1 MRFTVGTAPFQNRTR
16 PWLGVGKRRRHIQSA
31 TVVCTLIFACSLPAV
46 DKAASETSTPKAL
59 TCSRPGQVWWN
70 ELLAGDAGKL
80 TAFYTEVIG
89 WTTKAVNPQN
99 TGVAAESAE
108 DRYVMF
114 MEGSEE
120 AAGLIK
126 ADHKDAV
133 YSGKGWFTYIHVV
146 DVDAAVVKV
155 QEKGGAV
162 IRLATTTAEGDRIAV
177 VSDPLGNVFGLV
189 TPANTGC

>member
-1 MRFTVGTAPFQNRTR
+1 MRPTVGTARSWKGTGPY
-16 PWLGVGKRRRHIQSA
+16 LGVGRHGRHIQSA
-31 TVVCTLIFACSLPAV
+31 ILACTLIFACAAPSV
-46 DKAASETSTPKAL
+46 DEAASETPTPKSL

-70 ELLAGDAGKL
+70 ELLAGDAGIL

-99 TGVAAESAE
+99 TAVAAESAE
-108 DRYVMF
+108 DRYIIF
-114 MEGSEE
+114 MEGSQE
-120 AAGLIK
+120 AAGLIN

-133 YSGKGWFTYIHVV
+133 YSGKGWFTYIHVR
-146 DVDAAVVKV
+146 DVDAAVAKV
-155 QEKGGAV
+155 QEKGGTV
-162 IRLATTTAEGDRIAV
+162 VRLATTTAEGDRIAV